1 LVILLVIFGTPQQ
14 MPTILGLATA
24 GITVVLQDFIIAF
37 FGWFV
42 LMGKHGMRVGDRVEI
57 DGAAG
62 EVAEIGLFRT
72 TVLETGNWTDKGHP
86 TGRRI
91 TVLNSFAIRG
101 QYFNFS
107 TDGQWMWDEIQISLP
122 SSEDYLGLAEKI
134 RLAVEEETKQ
144 DVIAAEKE
152 WKRAARQDGLS
163 QFSAAPSVNL
173 RPTGAGIDLLL
184 RYVTRAIDRY
194 DARNRIYQRVVD
206 LLQKPASAE
215 EAKPANPS

>member
-1 LVILLVIFGTPQQ
+1 
-14 MPTILGLATA
+14 
-24 GITVVLQDFIIAF
+24 VVMQDFILAF

-57 DGAAG
+57 DGSAG

-122 SSEDYLGLAEKI
+122 ASEDYSALAEQI
-134 RLAVEEETKQ
+134 RLAVEEQTKQ
-144 DVIAAEKE
+144 DVAAAEQE
-152 WKRAARQDGLS
+152 WKRGARQDGLS
-163 QFSAAPSVNL
+163 QFSATPSVNL
-173 RPTGAGIDLLL
+173 RPSGAGIDLLL
-184 RYVTRAIDRY
+184 RYVTRATDRY
-194 DARNRIYQRVVD
+194 EARNRIYQRVVD
-206 LLQKPASAE
+206 LLRKPASTQ
-215 EAKPANPS
+215 EARPANPR